1 LLLFKK
7 KDPAPEKDAY
17 LAGDLCCFCQ
27 SDSACGTGPVDADS
41 DGYFPP
47 DDWNDND
54 AAVNPGAT
62 EVFTGAT
69 DDDCDNKL
77 TKQLNHF
84 AKMPIKQIGSS
95 HAAYRPYYRI
105 IYWTDSMYPS
115 TCVAVRYILYPLISY
130 CGNALYPSL

>member
-77 TKQLNHF
+77 TKQLNHCQNAYQANRVF
-84 AKMPIKQIGSS
+84 SRCLSS
-95 HAAYRPYYRI
+95 ILSY
-105 IYWTDSMYPS
+105 
-115 TCVAVRYILYPLISY
+115 YILD
-130 CGNALYPSL
+130 